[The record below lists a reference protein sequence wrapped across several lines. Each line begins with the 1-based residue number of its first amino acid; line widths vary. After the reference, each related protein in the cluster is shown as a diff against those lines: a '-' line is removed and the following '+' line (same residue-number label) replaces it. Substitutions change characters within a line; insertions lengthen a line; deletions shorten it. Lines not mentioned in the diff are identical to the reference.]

1 CECINTPSN
10 IVQPC
15 LPYDSRFQ
23 AATLEEAM
31 LSFPDLTM
39 DQDDDEYLS
48 TLESEAICETQECL
62 DCRMDMRHKLEQVGL
77 ISISTNETVGS
88 KHTSMCKKYRFT
100 RKDRGVYE
108 KSSMES
114 DDSDSNSSEE
124 DEGKEEKKESEG
136 DWDRNKRQHQRYKR
150 QTLSVNTSSPSV
162 IGERFILSCTSKG
175 IATDKTGTV
184 SLCSSCWIWRRL
196 PSNYSPQYINELL
209 CDKADVTCLS
219 GYASCV
225 AGHHAIEVVRN
236 DNGIMTTVVL
246 SAGSYCECR
255 AAVSLWITS
264 I

>member
-1 CECINTPSN
+1 LYQITPSKEIN
-10 IVQPC
+10 CSFELVITDSEYYASTPPKC
-15 LPYDSRFQ
+15 LLCSSLCHPVLLRS
-23 AATLEEAM
+23 L
-31 LSFPDLTM
+31 PLT
-39 DQDDDEYLS
+39 
-48 TLESEAICETQECL
+48 ESC
-62 DCRMDMRHKLEQVGL
+62 
-77 ISISTNETVGS
+77 
-88 KHTSMCKKYRFT
+88 
-100 RKDRGVYE
+100 
-108 KSSMES
+108 
-114 DDSDSNSSEE
+114 
-124 DEGKEEKKESEG
+124 
-136 DWDRNKRQHQRYKR
+136 
-150 QTLSVNTSSPSV
+150 
-162 IGERFILSCTSKG
+162 ERFILSCTSKG

-264 I
+264 IDCTSKHDTTTTDFSLRLTNLAFHLI